1 MITGLFFLQL
11 LLNSGDSSFIGNLY
25 LVIVFKVRAYALV
38 IPELIDLKDD
48 LQKHLLI
55 ESACPLNINNALLME
70 CPSAPATSIGGT
82 GSSVIM
88 ILLYLMSM
96 EKLL

>member
-1 MITGLFFLQL
+1 MYTE
-11 LLNSGDSSFIGNLY
+11 Y
-25 LVIVFKVRAYALV
+25 TTRKVLVMEWIEVRAYALV